1 MFKIEKNV
9 ALPKHARTSKYPFA
23 DMDVG
28 DSFAAPDATRTA
40 LYTAA
45 HLWAKRDGAGK
56 KFIVREEGKG
66 ARIWR
71 TK

>member
-9 ALPKHARTSKYPFA
+9 ALPKNARISKYPFA
-23 DMDVG
+23 DMEVG
-28 DSFAAPDATRTA
+28 DSFVAPNTARTA

-45 HLWAKRDGAGK
+45 YQWTKRNASDN
-56 KFIVREEGKG
+56 KFIVREEGND

>member
-1 MFKIEKNV
+1 MFKIEKDV

-23 DMDVG
+23 DMEIG
-28 DSFAAPDATRTA
+28 DSFAAPNSTRQG

-45 HLWAKRDGAGK
+45 YNWAKAEGAGK

>member
-23 DMDVG
+23 DMEVG
-28 DSFAAPDATRTA
+28 DSFANPDTTRTA

-45 HLWAKRDGAGK
+45 YQWAKQDGNGK

-71 TK
+71 IK